1 MEGQGETRVFNYPNM
16 VVRVSCPDLDGDE
29 RKRRMKEVHKAAE
42 ALIKEVIKNE
52 THKRQLL

>member
-1 MEGQGETRVFNYPNM
+1 MNGQSETRVFHYPNM
-16 VVRVSCPDLDGDE
+16 VVRVTSPGLSE
-29 RKRRMKEVHKAAE
+29 EENKRRMKEVHKAAE